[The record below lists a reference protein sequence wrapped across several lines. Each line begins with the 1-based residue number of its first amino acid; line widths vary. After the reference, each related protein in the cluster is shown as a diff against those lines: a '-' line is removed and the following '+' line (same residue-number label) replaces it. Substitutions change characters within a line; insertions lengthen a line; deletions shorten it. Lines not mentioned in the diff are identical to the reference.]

1 MEKAINNQT
10 ELVPKE
16 RNYWL
21 DNTKFFLIFLVVIG
35 HFLEELISNKTIK
48 EVFIFIYTFHIPLFI
63 FITGFFSKNVEKS
76 EKRITSYLIMYVIMQ
91 CIIIFIRGQKFTIV
105 KPCFALWYLQAII
118 AYNLMLPIISK
129 LKPRTLILL
138 SILAGLIIGFDKNA
152 NEIGSLSRIFVMLP
166 FFSMGYLINEQQ
178 LLKLKRKRN
187 IVLVVIFLT
196 LLIISVPIATEKIP
210 NLIGIL
216 QGKQSYYNLK
226 LGTIGILY
234 RAIWYIVAAITS
246 FSVLSII
253 PKKKIACISKFGTR
267 TLQVY
272 CLHIFAI
279 IILRNFDVFKQTNT
293 IKEYIVLISG
303 AVILVPILS
312 LKIFSYPFDFIMGKR
327 KK

>member
-1 MEKAINNQT
+1 MEK
-10 ELVPKE
+10 LKKD

-21 DNTKFFLIFLVVIG
+21 DNTKFILIFLVVIG
-35 HFLEELISNKTIK
+35 HFLGELISNKTIK
-48 EVFIFIYTFHIPLFI
+48 EIFVFIYIFHMPLFI

-76 EKRITSYLIMYVIMQ
+76 GKRIINYLIIYVIMQ
-91 CIIIFIRGQKFTIV
+91 CVIIFIRGQKFTIV
-105 KPCFALWYLQAII
+105 KLCFALWYLQAII

-129 LKPRTLILL
+129 LKPRILILL

-166 FFSMGYLINEQQ
+166 FFSMGYLVTEQQ

-187 IVLVVIFLT
+187 IALGGILLV

-216 QGKQSYYNLK
+216 QGKQSYYNMK

-234 RAIWYIVAAITS
+234 RAIWYIVATIAS

-293 IKEYIVLISG
+293 IKEYITLISG
-303 AVILVPILS
+303 AAILVPILS

-327 KK
+327 IKITSNQGG